1 MANQLSGQSGPSPRC
16 YSQHQRHRRFARVGN
31 GANQFSA
38 YLAAQATRLT
48 STSSAVFGKLS
59 KYKAKTVTA
68 AANLAAIP

>member
-1 MANQLSGQSGPSPRC
+1 MSNQLSGQSGPSPKC
-16 YSQHQRHRRFARVGN
+16 YTKHQRHRRFARIGI

-48 STSSAVFGKLS
+48 STSSVVFGKLN
-59 KYKAKTVTA
+59 KYKAVTVTA